1 MACRMCGGPASPVSL
16 DCEFKAAA
24 SAPVQISS
32 EALPGET
39 ASRLFELFGCAQLAE
54 MVELFGGYDLSV
66 ADLVVPQTQS
76 AALVAHSQ
84 HDPESRRPIRS
95 KQPPAASRAS
105 PKRVRGETPTRGTRC
120 ASERTPVKEESAA
133 KSRRAVE
140 AVTSSD
146 VTSSEVD
153 AVARRF
159 ASSNSGIVCDHG
171 RKRKQCGI
179 CRPCPCTAG
188 ELVGN
193 RRLKSRCRD
202 CNPCACTAGKLVGNR
217 RRKGHCSDCN
227 PCECTQGKP
236 AGERRRWFNCSDCNP
251 CECTRGKPAGER
263 IRKNCCH
270 RCHS

>member
-1 MACRMCGGPASPVSL
+1 MCGGPARPV
-16 DCEFKAAA
+16 
-24 SAPVQISS
+24 
-32 EALPGET
+32 ALPGET

-54 MVELFGGYDLSV
+54 MVELFGWYDLSV
-66 ADLVVPQTQS
+66 ADLVVPRTQS

-84 HDPESRRPIRS
+84 HDPESRRRIRS

-105 PKRVRGETPTRGTRC
+105 PKRVRAETPTRGTHR

-153 AVARRF
+153 AVVRRF
-159 ASSNSGIVCDHG
+159 ASSNDGIVCEHG

-179 CRPCPCTAG
+179 CKPCPCTAG

-202 CNPCACTAGKLVGNR
+202 CNPCACTAGELVGNRRLNGECRDCNPCACTAGKLAGNR
-217 RRKGHCSDCN
+217 RRKGKC
-227 PCECTQGKP
+227 
-236 AGERRRWFNCSDCNP
+236 ADCNP
-251 CECTRGKPAGER
+251 CECTRGKPAGNR
-263 IRKNCCH
+263 IRKDGCR
-270 RCHS
+270 RCHPR